1 MRLGQEFGYI
11 DFRAVLIMIQ
21 WFLIMTFTTDRCLLF
36 DFGYL
41 T

>member
-21 WFLIMTFTTDRCLLF
+21 WFLIMTDRCLLF